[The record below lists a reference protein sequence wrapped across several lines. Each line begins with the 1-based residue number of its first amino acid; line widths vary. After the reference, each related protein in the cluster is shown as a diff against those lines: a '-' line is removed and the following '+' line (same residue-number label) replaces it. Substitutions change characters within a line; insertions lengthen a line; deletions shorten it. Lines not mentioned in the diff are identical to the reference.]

1 MLAEFNGDILS
12 NNQRLIAL
20 DVSHNQI
27 TTLKLDEVNI
37 DCSLFIYHFLPS
49 AAKSNLID
57 GTFIFAVCVFSPRF
71 AHFTADFEC
80 IAQVGG
86 N

>member
-12 NNQRLIAL
+12 NNQRLVAL

-27 TTLKLDEVNI
+27 TTLKLNEVNI
-37 DCSLFIYHFLPS
+37 DCSLFICRSLQKVILRWGRFTS
-49 AAKSNLID
+49 
-57 GTFIFAVCVFSPRF
+57 IFADFVCSSRF
-71 AHFTADFEC
+71 AYFAVDFES
-80 IAQVGG
+80 IAQVGD

>member
-27 TTLKLDEVNI
+27 TTLKLNEVNI
-37 DCSLFIYHFLPS
+37 DCTVCLYI
-49 AAKSNLID
+49 
-57 GTFIFAVCVFSPRF
+57 IFCRQLRKVIR
-71 AHFTADFEC
+71 
-80 IAQVGG
+80 
-86 N
+86 